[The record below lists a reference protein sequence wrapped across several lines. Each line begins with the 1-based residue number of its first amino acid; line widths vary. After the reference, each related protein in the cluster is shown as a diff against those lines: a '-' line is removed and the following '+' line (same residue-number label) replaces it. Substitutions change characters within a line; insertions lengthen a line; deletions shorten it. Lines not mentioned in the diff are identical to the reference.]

1 MKVKTATEKE
11 GVMEMLKFVMATI
24 IFIVLGNLINTTLPM
39 QYSMLM
45 LLALPV
51 LYFVIYHK
59 IFNIRVLRAEY

>member
-1 MKVKTATEKE
+1 
-11 GVMEMLKFVMATI
+11 MLKFVMATI